1 MSAPLDQSPQGTEL
15 LDDLTANPTDIEL
28 SLENIARSNFWFGG
42 QAAVRFGVRRLLDGR
57 RFGSLAV
64 LDVGAGFGD
73 VAADLVRL
81 GRQQG
86 IVVRPIGVE
95 RHPAAS
101 RVAARRGLRTILADG
116 MALPLPDRSMDLVVI
131 SQVAHHLT
139 DRQIGALAAEATRVA
154 RLGVVLADLR
164 RSELAVLLFRVASRA
179 LGFDRATRRDGVT
192 SVRRGFRRVQLETIL
207 RQPGRNVAVV
217 ERPFA
222 RLVATWR
229 TD

>member
-1 MSAPLDQSPQGTEL
+1 VTGPLDQSPRGTEL

-42 QAAVRFGVRRLLDGR
+42 QAAVRFGVRQVLRGR
-57 RFGSLAV
+57 RLDALAV

-73 VAADLVRL
+73 VAADLVRV
-81 GRQQG
+81 GRRDG
-86 IVVRPIGVE
+86 IRVRPIGVE
-95 RHPAAS
+95 RHPVAS
-101 RVAARRGLRTILADG
+101 RVAARRGLPMILADG

-139 DRQIGALAAEATRVA
+139 DRQIAALAAEATRVA
-154 RLGVVLADLR
+154 RLGVVLADLK

-179 LGFDRATRRDGVT
+179 LRFDRATRRDGVT

-207 RQPGRNVAVV
+207 RQAGRNVAVV